1 MAKGIFIT
9 ATGTDVGKTYVSA
22 LILKKL
28 IEGGEK
34 AIYYKAALSGAK
46 EDKDSKLIAEDAS
59 YVFEKSGI
67 ELEPNDYVSYIYK
80 HAYSPHLAAQI
91 ENRPLELSKV
101 YSDYKKLQEQYD
113 YIVAE
118 GSGGLVC
125 PLRLDDQNQIML
137 TDVIKKLGLD
147 IIIVSQSG
155 LGSINSTI
163 LTINYAKSQNIDVKG
178 IVLNNYDKE
187 NPIHRDN
194 KIQLEKLSG
203 IEVLALVGENEDN
216 ISIEIDKLK

>member
-28 IEGGEK
+28 IENDEK

-46 EDKDSKLIAEDAS
+46 EGKDSKLIAEDAS

-67 ELEPNDYVSYIYK
+67 DLEPNDYVSYIYK

-101 YSDYKKLQEQYD
+101 YSDYKKLQDQYD

-125 PLRLDDQNQIML
+125 PLRLDNENQIML

-147 IIIVSQSG
+147 IIIVSESG

-187 NPIHRDN
+187 NPIHVDN
-194 KIQLEKLSG
+194 KIQIEKLSG
-203 IEVLALVGENEDN
+203 IEVLALVSENEEN
-216 ISIEIDKLK
+216 IEIDIDKLK